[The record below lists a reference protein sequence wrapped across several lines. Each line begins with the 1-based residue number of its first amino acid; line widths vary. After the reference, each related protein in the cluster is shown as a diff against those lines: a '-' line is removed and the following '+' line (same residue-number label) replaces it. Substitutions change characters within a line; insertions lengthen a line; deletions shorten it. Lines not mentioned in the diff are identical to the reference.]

1 MNQANPAPANT
12 TEPHSGN
19 SDVEYQMAIS
29 YIHHMY
35 DTRNHIFQFA
45 IALNT
50 GLIAV
55 VFQFLDKDIARIG
68 LSLVGGIATLV
79 ITLMAKRSWLYLL
92 TLESYTKE
100 LEKRLNFHLISE
112 TALRMPKGI
121 DSTLYLYYVY
131 WLLVVTWIT
140 LSTYYS
146 LRMFAVISSY

>member
-1 MNQANPAPANT
+1 
-12 TEPHSGN
+12 
-19 SDVEYQMAIS
+19 
-29 YIHHMY
+29 MY

-92 TLESYTKE
+92 TLENYTKE

-131 WLLVVTWIT
+131 WLFVVTWIT

-146 LRMFAVISSY
+146 LRMFEVISSY